1 MEPVNQFR
9 LIGRLVECEPL
20 RYTPAGIAICQ
31 GIIEHESTQT
41 DNGHDRQVR
50 LTMTAR
56 FAGTLAEKVSKES
69 LGCNLAI
76 QGFIAAKRVFKDGSN
91 SATVLLHVSS
101 YELQA

>member
-1 MEPVNQFR
+1 
-9 LIGRLVECEPL
+9 
-20 RYTPAGIAICQ
+20 
-31 GIIEHESTQT
+31 
-41 DNGHDRQVR
+41 
-50 LTMTAR
+50 MTAR
-56 FAGTLAEKVSKES
+56 FAGALAEKVSKES